1 MLLIKPHY
9 LPSRTA
15 SSWLGPLLF
24 GLTYQL
30 TGSYRSALASLVVF
44 FVAGFL
50 LLAVVNVRRAITEAG
65 NQPPERV

>member
-1 MLLIKPHY
+1 
-9 LPSRTA
+9 
-15 SSWLGPLLF
+15 LLF

-30 TGSYRSALASLVVF
+30 TGSYRSALASLVIF
-44 FVAGFL
+44 FAAGFI